1 VSRLPRRPVGGE
13 ADTRTVVSNPIGH
26 WPDKRAVTAHRIH
39 SYLVYLPCAER
50 RLPHVRLGTG
60 RGTIRI
66 AEDDINEY
74 VKNSRIDAHSLTKG
88 LKHIRAK

>member
-1 VSRLPRRPVGGE
+1 
-13 ADTRTVVSNPIGH
+13 
-26 WPDKRAVTAHRIH
+26 
-39 SYLVYLPCAER
+39 VYLLSAER
-50 RLPHVRLGTG
+50 RLPHVGLGTG

>member
-1 VSRLPRRPVGGE
+1 MKLLTVRGSAARFGCSE
-13 ADTRTVVSNPIGH
+13 ALM
-26 WPDKRAVTAHRIH
+26 
-39 SYLVYLPCAER
+39 YLLCAER
-50 RLPHVRLGTG
+50 RLPHVRLGIG

-66 AEDDINEY
+66 AEGDVNEC

>member
-1 VSRLPRRPVGGE
+1 MKLLTVRESAARLGCSE
-13 ADTRTVVSNPIGH
+13 A
-26 WPDKRAVTAHRIH
+26 
-39 SYLVYLPCAER
+39 LVYLLSAER
-50 RLPHVRLGTG
+50 RLPHVGLGTG